1 LHKALAAA
9 GVDNMLITGPG
20 AYGRALDDLSLNIS
34 RIDEEIIELL
44 PELSSK

>member
-1 LHKALAAA
+1 MGKVIASTYDEIA
-9 GVDNMLITGPG
+9 GPG
-20 AYGRALDDLSLNIS
+20 AHGRYLDDLSQNIS